1 MMGMVFSR
9 FCYEK
14 IFVLK
19 HIIIDGRGFFAA
31 NVGIEASKIKDGGLD
46 PPRGGQP
53 IQLGTVWETNHRQ
66 MSRMITLIFS
76 DGDMGLAYH
85 RPDPRVV
92 FRPEWRIKTPTF
104 DGC

>member
-46 PPRGGQP
+46 S
-53 IQLGTVWETNHRQ
+53 LGNEPSADEQDDN
-66 MSRMITLIFS
+66 INF
-76 DGDMGLAYH
+76 
-85 RPDPRVV
+85 
-92 FRPEWRIKTPTF
+92 F
-104 DGC
+104 